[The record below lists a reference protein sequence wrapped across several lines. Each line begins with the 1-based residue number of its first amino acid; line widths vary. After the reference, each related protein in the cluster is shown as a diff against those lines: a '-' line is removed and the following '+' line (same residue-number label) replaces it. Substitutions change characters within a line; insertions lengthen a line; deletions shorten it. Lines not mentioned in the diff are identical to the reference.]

1 MYTPKW
7 FDYSSSCYDELKYI
21 NTNAHVGFTTFSTS
35 TDPSRPHCAAL
46 CIQINDGTKVQ
57 LTPFM
62 SWKKLYQTVV
72 NPLYLCAYAGF

>member
-1 MYTPKW
+1 MKTPKW
-7 FDYSSSCYDELKYI
+7 FDYSSMSYDELKHI
-21 NTNAHVGFTTFSTS
+21 NMHARIGFSRYSTL

-62 SWKKLYQTVV
+62 SWKKLYQTIIH
-72 NPLYLCAYAGF
+72 PLYLCAEAGF